1 MIILKIICF
10 ILLAVLAV
18 ILLLL
23 IMPLSVEFSF
33 IGEELKYKIRYSF
46 LNFYDSEGNG
56 IIFMLMKKKSAEADK
71 KPDSADSR
79 AEKRKKPETSGDSD
93 EKKAVKESQS
103 GDAVTEKK
111 DTPESAAADKASEKT
126 EDKDDELKKSEE
138 KKTLGDRVDFFMKLW
153 SCAKRPVRK
162 IFKGFHISKVYIDF
176 LVADEDAY
184 KCAMRYGQ
192 VCALTYNL
200 LAQFSQLFS
209 VKFKTVD
216 IQCGFGKEKSRWDGS
231 FNIWFLPVTA
241 VISGVWFLITY
252 IFRVYLPGKSADKRT
267 RKSAEKQKTQPEG
280 GM

>member
-1 MIILKIICF
+1 MIILKIILF

-33 IGEELKYKIRYSF
+33 IGEELKYKIKYSF

-56 IIFMLMKKKSAEADK
+56 IILRLMKKKPAEVEMKAAS
-71 KPDSADSR
+71 PDSSSESKKKSMDIAD
-79 AEKRKKPETSGDSD
+79 EP
-93 EKKAVKESQS
+93 EKKAVSEPQS
-103 GDAVTEKK
+103 SNAVTEEKN
-111 DTPESAAADKASEKT
+111 TPESAAADKTSEKT
-126 EDKDDELKKSEE
+126 EDENSEAEKSGK
-138 KKTLGDRVDFFMKLW
+138 KKTLGDRVGFFMKLW

-162 IFKGFHISKVYIDF
+162 IFKGFHISNIYIDF

-184 KCAMRYGQ
+184 KCAMQYGQ
-192 VCALTYNL
+192 VCAVTYNL
-200 LAQFSQLFS
+200 LAQFSNLFS
-209 VKFKTVD
+209 VKYKTVD

-241 VISGVWFLITY
+241 VISGAWFLITY
-252 IFRVYLPGKSADKRT
+252 IFRVYLPGKSADNRT
-267 RKSAEKQKTQPEG
+267 RKSAEKQKNQPEG

>member
-1 MIILKIICF
+1 MIILKIIGF

-23 IMPLSVEFSF
+23 LMPLSVEFSF

-46 LNFYDSEGNG
+46 LNFYDSEGKG
-56 IIFMLMKKKSAEADK
+56 IILMLMKKKSAESDK
-71 KPDSADSR
+71 KPDSADIKP
-79 AEKRKKPETSGDSD
+79 EKRRKSEAAGNSD

-103 GDAVTEKK
+103 GDDAAEQMDKTEN
-111 DTPESAAADKASEKT
+111 AAADKASENT
-126 EDKDDELKKSEE
+126 ENKKNKEKDSEE

-192 VCALTYNL
+192 VCVLTYNL

-209 VKFKTVD
+209 VKYKTVD

-241 VISGVWFLITY
+241 VISGAWFLITY

-267 RKSAEKQKTQPEG
+267 RKSAQKQKTQPEG

>member
-1 MIILKIICF
+1 MIILKIIGY
-10 ILLAVLAV
+10 ILLAVLAL

-46 LNFYDSEGNG
+46 MNFYDSDGKG
-56 IIFMLMKKKSAEADK
+56 IILMLMKKKSAKADK
-71 KPDSADSR
+71 KNDSADIKP
-79 AEKRKKPETSGDSD
+79 EKRKKSEFAGDSD
-93 EKKAVKESQS
+93 EKKAAKKSQT
-103 GDAVTEKK
+103 GYDNAEQMDTTEN
-111 DTPESAAADKASEKT
+111 AAADKASEKT
-126 EDKDDELKKSEE
+126 EDKKKKEKDSEE
-138 KKTLGDRVDFFMKLW
+138 KKTLGDRVDFIMKLW

-162 IFKGFHISKVYIDF
+162 IFKGFHISKIYIDF
-176 LVADEDAY
+176 LVVDEDAY
-184 KCAMRYGQ
+184 ICAMRYGQ
-192 VCALTYNL
+192 ICALTYNL

-209 VKFKTVD
+209 VNFKTVD

-252 IFRVYLPGKSADKRT
+252 IFRVYLPDKSADKRT

-280 GM
+280 GK

>member
-1 MIILKIICF
+1 MIILKIIGF

-23 IMPLSVEFSF
+23 LMPLSVEFSF

-46 LNFYDSEGNG
+46 LNFYDSEGKG
-56 IIFMLMKKKSAEADK
+56 IILMLMKKKSAESDK
-71 KPDSADSR
+71 KPDSADIKP
-79 AEKRKKPETSGDSD
+79 EKRRKSEAADDSD

-103 GDAVTEKK
+103 GDDAAEQMDNTEN
-111 DTPESAAADKASEKT
+111 AAADKASENT
-126 EDKDDELKKSEE
+126 ENKKNKEKDSEE

-209 VKFKTVD
+209 VKYKTVD

-241 VISGVWFLITY
+241 VISGAWFLITY

-267 RKSAEKQKTQPEG
+267 RKSAQKQKTQPEG

>member
-1 MIILKIICF
+1 MIILKIIGF

-23 IMPLSVEFSF
+23 LMPLSVEFSF

-46 LNFYDSEGNG
+46 LNFYDSEGKG
-56 IIFMLMKKKSAEADK
+56 IILMLMKKKSAESDK

-79 AEKRKKPETSGDSD
+79 AEKQKKSEAAGDSD

-126 EDKDDELKKSEE
+126 EDKNNEENNSER

-192 VCALTYNL
+192 ACALTYNL

-209 VKFKTVD
+209 VKYKTVD

-241 VISGVWFLITY
+241 VISGAWFLITY

>member
-1 MIILKIICF
+1 MIILKIIGF

-23 IMPLSVEFSF
+23 LMPLSVEFSF

-56 IIFMLMKKKSAEADK
+56 IILMLMKKKSAESDK
-71 KPDSADSR
+71 KPDSADIKP
-79 AEKRKKPETSGDSD
+79 EKRRKSEAADDSD

-103 GDAVTEKK
+103 GDDAAEQMDNTEK
-111 DTPESAAADKASEKT
+111 AAADKASENT
-126 EDKDDELKKSEE
+126 ENKKNKEKDSEE

-209 VKFKTVD
+209 VKYKTVD

-241 VISGVWFLITY
+241 VISGAWFLITY

-267 RKSAEKQKTQPEG
+267 RKSAQKQKTQPEG

>member
-1 MIILKIICF
+1 MIILKIIGF

-23 IMPLSVEFSF
+23 LMPLSVEFSF

-46 LNFYDSEGNG
+46 LNFYDSEGKG
-56 IIFMLMKKKSAEADK
+56 IILMLIKKKSAESHK
-71 KPDSADSR
+71 KPDSADIKP
-79 AEKRKKPETSGDSD
+79 EKRRKSAAADDSD
-93 EKKAVKESQS
+93 EKKAVKEAQS
-103 GDAVTEKK
+103 GDDAAEQMDNNEK
-111 DTPESAAADKASEKT
+111 AAADKASENT
-126 EDKDDELKKSEE
+126 ENKKNKEKDSEE

-209 VKFKTVD
+209 VKYKTVD
-216 IQCGFGKEKSRWDGS
+216 IQCGVGKVKVGRQLQYLVFTCNSGYFRSLVPD
-231 FNIWFLPVTA
+231 NIYFQSL
-241 VISGVWFLITY
+241 
-252 IFRVYLPGKSADKRT
+252 SAG
-267 RKSAEKQKTQPEG
+267 QIG
-280 GM
+280 